1 MGYKIEQDLMYMM
14 PTHFG
19 PMSGPRQGPDLKPFG
34 QVASPKSTTYTVS
47 FLTRAD
53 RLEALCPPGFTVAG
67 EPVVTVA
74 SVHMTEVEW
83 LAGRGYNVLGVM
95 FPVAYSGEQ
104 DRAAGPLLA
113 VLWENLADPILT
125 GREQIGFAKIY
136 AEIPAPIVRGNE
148 THLSASWLGFRFVD
162 IEIRNLV
169 EVPAA
174 DYPPPPARERD
185 GVALGMLHYKY
196 IPGTGPDSPP
206 DAQYAVLQPNGN
218 SQARTTGLWRGEGSV
233 RFHEARWEDLPTQYR
248 IVNTLAALEIQEA
261 RGASLSTSIGGEDYS
276 RQRRLR

>member
-1 MGYKIEQDLMYMM
+1 MGYEFEPGVMYMM

-19 PMSGPRQGPDLKPFG
+19 PMSGPRQGPDLKPFSH
-34 QVASPKSTTYTVS
+34 VASPKSTTYTIS
-47 FLTRAD
+47 FLTDSSQLA
-53 RLEALCPPGFTVAG
+53 ALCPPGFAVAN
-67 EPVVTVA
+67 EPVVTIA

-95 FPVAYSGEQ
+95 FPVIYTGER

-136 AEIPAPIVRGNE
+136 AEIPAPIVRGNT
-148 THLSASWLGFRFVD
+148 THLSANWLGFRFVD
-162 IEIRNLV
+162 IEIRDLV

-174 DYPPPPARERD
+174 DYPRPPAVEYD

-196 IPGTGPDSPP
+196 IPGTGPDSAP
-206 DAQYAVLQPNGN
+206 DAEYAVLQPNGYN
-218 SQARTTGLWRGEGSV
+218 QARTTGLWRGAGSIQ
-233 RFHEARWEDLPTQYR
+233 FHQARWEDMPTQYR
-248 IVNTLAALEIQEA
+248 IVNTLAALEIKEA
-261 RGASLSTSIGGEDYS
+261 RGASVSTSIGGEDFS

>member
-1 MGYKIEQDLMYMM
+1 MGYHIEQGVMYMM

-19 PMSGPRQGPDLKPFG
+19 PMSGPRQGPDLKPFNH
-34 QVASPKSTTYTVS
+34 VASPKSTTYTVS
-47 FLTRAD
+47 FLTAAD
-53 RLEALCPPGFTVAG
+53 QLEALCPPGFAVAD
-67 EPVVTVA
+67 EPVVTIA

-95 FPVAYSGEQ
+95 FPVTYSGEQ

-136 AEIPAPIVRGNE
+136 AEIPAPIIRGNE

-162 IEIRNLV
+162 VAIRNLV
-169 EVPAA
+169 AV
-174 DYPPPPARERD
+174 PPANYPAPPEVARD

-196 IPGTGPDSPP
+196 IPGTGQDSAP
-206 DAQYAVLQPNGN
+206 DAEYAVLQPNGY

-233 RFHEARWEDLPTQYR
+233 QFHAASWEDLPTQYH
-248 IVNTLAALEIQEA
+248 IVNTLASLQIKEA
-261 RGASLSTSIGGEDYS
+261 RGASLSTSIGGEDFS